1 MKEARN
7 YIDTLSRG
15 LKAWDYW
22 VHNGNTI
29 ISDTGVEMFLYFI
42 KSDTDE
48 LCNLDANEVKDV
60 ILESEDGISFRLR
73 RINEYGL
80 LPLLQKLEDSKD
92 IKSSLI
98 DDAVNEAINTYFLRI
113 YEKANDLCRIIS
125 ECEKYLQPKKTKK
138 EKKESNFR
146 DIIQYPDKERLLKRL
161 HELIDGKKGADVG
174 SVLFKATED
183 KLLTRVPYQAEYE
196 SEFTLI
202 GCWSAIHNYMVFDPN
217 DNNKLTRAFNIEIF
231 D

>member
-7 YIDTLSRG
+7 YIDTISRG

-29 ISDTGVEMFLYFI
+29 IADMGAEKYLYVI
-42 KSDTDE
+42 QAETDII
-48 LCNLDANEVKDV
+48 CKLDANEVKDE
-60 ILESEDGISFRLR
+60 ILVSMDDISLRLR

-80 LPLLQKLEDSKD
+80 LSLLQKLEDYKD
-92 IKSSLI
+92 IKSCLS
-98 DDAVNEAINTYFLRI
+98 DEAVNEAINTYFLRI
-113 YEKANDLCRIIS
+113 YNKANDLCRIIA

-217 DNNKLTRAFNIEIF
+217 DNNKLTRAFNIKIF

>member
-1 MKEARN
+1 MKGEE
-7 YIDTLSRG
+7 YIDALRANI
-15 LKAWDYW
+15 KKFEHWKE
-22 VHNGNTI
+22 NGNTI
-29 ISDTGVEMFLYFI
+29 ISDFGASNFLKVI
-42 KSDTDE
+42 EEDMNE
-48 LCNLDANEVKDV
+48 LSRLDADEVKDE
-60 ILESEDGISFRLR
+60 ILEYEDEIEFRLK
-73 RINEYGL
+73 RIKEIDL
-80 LPLLQKLEDSKD
+80 LSLLENLEDSKEV
-92 IKSSLI
+92 KSSLNDENVNKAI
-98 DDAVNEAINTYFLRI
+98 DTYFLRM
-113 YEKANDLCRIIS
+113 YDKANDFCRIMS

-138 EKKESNFR
+138 KKKESNFR

-202 GCWSAIHNYMVFDPN
+202 GYWSAIHNYMVFDPN
-217 DNNKLTRAFNIEIF
+217 DNNKLTRAFNIKIF